1 MASILVVDDERN
13 IVTTLESCLAQEG
26 YTVSSARNGEEA
38 LSVLKDSEMD
48 LMVLDIVMPGMNG
61 MEVLE
66 HLPEVSPRTKVI
78 MISAMGSIEDAVRA
92 TKLGAYDFIEKP
104 LSLDKLLLSVGHA
117 LELRELERENIAL
130 RQRIHRRF
138 EMIGGSE
145 ALQRI
150 RWEIERAASSNA
162 RVLIRG
168 ENGTGKELVARA
180 LHASSA
186 RASARFVEVNC
197 AAIPTELIESELF
210 GHMKGA
216 FTGADEDRTGR
227 FEEAHGGTLFLDEV
241 GDMSLETQ
249 AKVLRCLE
257 ENRVQRVGSSRYIDV
272 DARVIAATN
281 QDLESKIKSG
291 EFREDLFYRLNVIPI
306 RVPSLKERRG
316 DIPLLAK
323 HFLGLFCEENGRRT
337 KSLAPEA
344 LERMRRY
351 DWPGNVRELKNIC
364 ERLVIMFP
372 GETISDADVER
383 ALGVSQ
389 ENELSPSTTEG
400 DLRTAV
406 ARFEK
411 AYIEEV
417 LRRTDGNVSEAAR
430 ELGVERSQVYKKL
443 KRLKALLLPEE
454 TERN

>member
-1 MASILVVDDERN
+1 MASILVVDDEKN
-13 IVTTLESCLAQEG
+13 IVTTLESCLVQEG
-26 YTVSSARNGEEA
+26 YTVSVAANGEEA
-38 LSVLKDSEMD
+38 LGILKGNEMD
-48 LMVLDIVMPGMNG
+48 LMVLDIVMPGMDG
-61 MEVLE
+61 MDVLE
-66 HLPEVSPRTKVI
+66 RLPEVSPRTKVI

-104 LSLDKLLLSVGHA
+104 LSLEKLLLSIRHA
-117 LELRELERENIAL
+117 LEVGELERENIAL
-130 RQRIHRRF
+130 RKRVHQQF
-138 EMIGGSE
+138 EMIGESE
-145 ALQRI
+145 PIQRI
-150 RWEIERAASSNA
+150 RWEVEQAASSNA

-180 LHASSA
+180 LHASSR
-186 RASARFVEVNC
+186 RAHARFVEVNC
-197 AAIPTELIESELF
+197 AAIPSELIESELF
-210 GHMKGA
+210 GHMRGA

-241 GDMSLETQ
+241 GDMSLKTQ
-249 AKVLRCLE
+249 AKVLRCLQ
-257 ENRVQRVGSSRYIDV
+257 ENRIQRVGSSRYIDV

-281 QDLESKIKSG
+281 QDLESKMESG

-306 RVPSLKERRG
+306 QVPPLKERRR
-316 DIPLLAK
+316 DISLLAE
-323 HFLGLFCEENGRRT
+323 HFLVLFCEENGR
-337 KSLAPEA
+337 KPKA
-344 LERMRRY
+344 LSPAAVETLQRY

-372 GETISDADVER
+372 GETISDTDVDR

-389 ENELSPSTTEG
+389 EPLLSPTTTEG

-417 LRRTDGNVSEAAR
+417 LRRTGGNVSEAAR

-443 KRLKALLLPEE
+443 KRLKALLLPDD